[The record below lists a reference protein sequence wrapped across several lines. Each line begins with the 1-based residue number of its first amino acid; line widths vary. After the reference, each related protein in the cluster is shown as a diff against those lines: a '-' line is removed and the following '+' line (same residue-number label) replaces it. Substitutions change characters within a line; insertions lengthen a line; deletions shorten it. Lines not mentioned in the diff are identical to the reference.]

1 MTTYYILVDSPE
13 SGESFVGACDDR
25 MTAEARAMDGYA
37 RLGYPVIVY
46 DSRDE
51 TVMACA

>member
-25 MTAEARAMDGYA
+25 MTAEARAMDEYA
-37 RLGYPVIVY
+37 RLGYPVAVIASSGEIVM
-46 DSRDE
+46 E
-51 TVMACA
+51 CA

>member
-13 SGESFVGACDDR
+13 SAESMIGVCDDR
-25 MTAEARAMDGYA
+25 MTAEARAMDEYA

-46 DSRDE
+46 DSRGE
-51 TVMACA
+51 IVMECA